1 MTVTIL
7 ALDHVSVQFS
17 GLKALSDVSFCVHA
31 GEVCALIGPNG
42 AGKSTLFNVIT
53 GYVAPSDGTVR
64 FDGRDI
70 TGRPPHALAS
80 AGMRRT
86 FQNGGIF
93 GNMTVLEN
101 ILLGLDARSPSG
113 VFGVTFRAPSA
124 SRVERAVRKEA
135 EALVAMMGLSALA
148 DREARDLSAGQQ
160 RLVEITR
167 ALAAHTRLLLLD
179 EPAVGLSANERTH
192 LMKVLRDLAADGIA
206 VMLVEHAIDLVMAV
220 SDRIV
225 VLNYGEVI
233 ADGTP
238 GEIRAHPAVLE
249 AYLGA
254 A

>member
-1 MTVTIL
+1 MTVL

-17 GLKALSDVSFCVHA
+17 GLKALSDVSFDVRA

-53 GYVAPSDGTVR
+53 GYVSPTAGIVR
-64 FDGRDI
+64 FDGQAI
-70 TGRPPHALAS
+70 TGQPPHALANR
-80 AGMRRT
+80 GMRRT
-86 FQNGGIF
+86 FQNGGVF

-101 ILLGLDARSPSG
+101 VLLGLDARTPSG
-113 VFGVTFRAPSA
+113 VVGVTFRGPSA
-124 SRVERAVRKEA
+124 SRVERALREEA
-135 EALVAMMGLSALA
+135 QALVAMMGLSALA
-148 DREARDLSAGQQ
+148 GREAKDLSSGQQ

-179 EPAVGLSANERTH
+179 EPAVGLSAGERTH

-225 VLNYGEVI
+225 VLNYGEII
-233 ADGTP
+233 ADGAP
-238 GEIRAHPAVLE
+238 AEIRTHPAVLE

-254 A
+254 T